1 MAVKPTITAYGGGVE
16 QFPIFLNRA
25 YTDYS
30 YERAERDFA
39 KFIFQTAKSSP
50 TGFFNLQGANG
61 QIIPEVVNARKMP
74 NVNAIG
80 QDNLTDITLVLR
92 NGRMLRVNTKGSF
105 APIITHNNIF
115 SIFAG
120 APAMTKKFISTV
132 ITKYKG
138 MGFKDNQL
146 ITGNVPPIYAE
157 LRGEHNRKMVVGTPQ
172 LGGPVDFFFEGQPSG
187 QYDEEQNVVNMQA
200 SILDALSLSKTKP
213 YFLVCQ
219 PPPAGARFSFNQRDI
234 RGMPIIHTSGRSVNL
249 VDRSFVPAGSTVI
262 RI

>member
-25 YTDYS
+25 FTDYS

-39 KFIFQTAKSSP
+39 KFISQTAKTSP
-50 TGFFNLQGANG
+50 TGSFNLQGANG

-74 NVNAIG
+74 NVNALG
-80 QDNLTDITLVLR
+80 QDNLTDLSLVLR
-92 NGRMLRVNTKGSF
+92 NGRTLRVNTKGSF

-115 SIFAG
+115 SVFAA

-138 MGFKDNQL
+138 MGFRDNQL
-146 ITGNVPPIYAE
+146 ISRNVPPIYAE

-172 LGGPVDFFFEGQPSG
+172 VGGPIDFFFEGQPVG
-187 QYDEEQNVVNMQA
+187 QYDEEQNVVSMQA
-200 SILDALSLSKTKP
+200 SILDAYGLSKTKS
-213 YFLVCQ
+213 YYLVCQ
-219 PPPAGARFSFNQRDI
+219 PPPMGARFSFVKTDI
-234 RGMPIIHTSGRSVNL
+234 RGMPIIHTGGRSINL
-249 VDRSFVPAGSTVI
+249 VDRSFVPAGSTVL